1 MLSLRLLPV
10 LHAGLASAILATC
23 SPAVAQQTSPDQ
35 QDAAL
40 AYAQCM
46 RDNGYAEFPDP
57 VPGEG
62 IRFLIKPGDAP
73 RFQKAASACRNLV
86 PEGLRDDEIAPEEL
100 EGLVKLAQCVRDN
113 GIPNFPDP
121 NATGS
126 FDLHEL
132 GIGPGDKRLDT
143 AMAACR
149 DKTGLPK
156 GGRIV
161 IGG

>member
-1 MLSLRLLPV
+1 MPSPRLLPV
-10 LHAGLASAILATC
+10 LCAGFASAVLATC
-23 SPAVAQQTSPDQ
+23 SPATAQQASPDQ

-40 AYAQCM
+40 AYAQCV

-73 RFQKAASACRNLV
+73 RFQKAASACRGLA
-86 PEGLRDDEIAPEEL
+86 PEGLRDEEIAPEEL
-100 EGLVKLAQCVRDN
+100 EGLVKLAQCVRDS
-113 GIPNFPDP
+113 GISNFPDP
-121 NATGS
+121 SAKGS
-126 FDLHEL
+126 FDLQDL
-132 GIGPGDKRLDT
+132 GIGPDDKRLDA